1 MGGVSPKP
9 FCSADTRDGRAAQTI
24 AAAGRRARGDGIRR
38 SARRAPPRP
47 QASAARTGLPSPGRP
62 RPRGRSRACPAR
74 GAGAARPSPG
84 GAPAEREVRCGSG
97 SSAQCGGGTAGH
109 RGRVNKRLVRSCRYS
124 LLPVLATGCEKT
136 LRSVANQL
144 FLSSSSQQ
152 QRYSLMAVKNHRA
165 TQQQAC

>member
-1 MGGVSPKP
+1 LSAADCVPPICRKGGG
-9 FCSADTRDGRAAQTI
+9 ADDVLADLPE
-24 AAAGRRARGDGIRR
+24 ARG
-38 SARRAPPRP
+38 
-47 QASAARTGLPSPGRP
+47 Q
-62 RPRGRSRACPAR
+62 
-74 GAGAARPSPG
+74 GAAEYS
-84 GAPAEREVRCGSG
+84 
-97 SSAQCGGGTAGH
+97 
-109 RGRVNKRLVRSCRYS
+109 NKRLVRSCRYS